1 MNGLRKGEKWLQG
14 LQHRALAYSI
24 TVFLVHTKEKDS
36 QMFWGV
42 KRISRRLFQPSPAQV
57 AAKRPSCRITKKKGA

>member
-14 LQHRALAYSI
+14 LQHRALANSI
-24 TVFLVHTKEKDS
+24 TILIHTKEKDS

-42 KRISRRLFQPSPAQV
+42 KRISRSLFQPSPAQV